1 MTFSIDNLTLYKV
14 LSRCDI
20 FLISWGIGWT
30 GILVFLLSCTILST
44 FLRWCNITLYHFH
57 PPFGYCLS
65 FFLKIFEFWLKIILM
80 SHDFHFA
87 FFLPVNNQGSSEDG
101 KAPWQGVCNST
112 LVILWIVLNF
122 LSVLLSFYLAWN
134 LYFMKF
140 PVYCSILK
148 KVEGEF
154 WILSCPNS
162 SCLYLKIQVAKINL
176 YLHCRWETGAEA
188 SGLYFRIALHTQT
201 RHILCRWARVNFNM
215 LAALSC
221 TLLCALYPIFLFI
234 SPVGVFWSPILFT
247 WCYIFQ

>member
-1 MTFSIDNLTLYKV
+1 MIKIYFNESWFSL
-14 LSRCDI
+14 C
-20 FLISWGIGWT
+20 
-30 GILVFLLSCTILST
+30 
-44 FLRWCNITLYHFH
+44 
-57 PPFGYCLS
+57 
-65 FFLKIFEFWLKIILM
+65 
-80 SHDFHFA
+80 

-234 SPVGVFWSPILFT
+234 SPVGVFWSPILFYMMLYLSIGVLPT
-247 WCYIFQ
+247 FLCSYRQMMQKNTSC